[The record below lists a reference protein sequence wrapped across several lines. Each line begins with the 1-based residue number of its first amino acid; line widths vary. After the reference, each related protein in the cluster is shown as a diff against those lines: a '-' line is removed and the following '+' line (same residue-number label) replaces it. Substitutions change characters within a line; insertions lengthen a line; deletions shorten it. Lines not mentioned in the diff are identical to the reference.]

1 MIFQI
6 YKNGD
11 DIQLSIR
18 PKNSVANI
26 FIGSCNKKTNK
37 IFEDSFDNFKDW
49 EKQLLALDI
58 NIESM
63 PETYALLILHLKE
76 EKKATINAQRDSNKL
91 RSVLCKIGEND
102 HYFQRDIKAELVWKT
117 AKKSGK
123 TYKWITEGNE
133 IVTLSVS
140 DIESICNHID
150 LRDTIEHLQARKR
163 KNAVNLLTTAEEV
176 EAYDITT
183 LHDME

>member
-6 YKNGD
+6 YKNGN
-11 DIQLSIR
+11 DIQLFIR
-18 PKNSVANI
+18 PKNSVTNI

-49 EKQLLALDI
+49 NERLLSLGI
-58 NIESM
+58 NIKFM
-63 PETYALLILHLKE
+63 PEAYALLISYLKE
-76 EKKATINAQRDSNKL
+76 EKKSEINAQRDVNVS
-91 RSVLCKIGEND
+91 RSVLCKIGGND
-102 HYFQRDIKAELVWKT
+102 HYFQRDIKAQLVWKT
-117 AKKSGK
+117 AKKSGT

-163 KNAVNLLTTAEEV
+163 KDAVNLLTTVEEV

-183 LHDME
+183 LYDME